1 MTRPPG
7 LTRRDSF
14 AILASAAL
22 GTPAPG
28 ERARNEKPLRGAFM
42 ILATPYTEGKA
53 VDFSDL
59 EREVEFLHRC
69 GVQGMVWPQNASDLG
84 YLSKDERMRG
94 MEVIAKAAKGRRPAL
109 VLGVQASDT
118 ASMLEYAQVAEQL
131 EPDAVIAIPPT
142 SAESLDDYREY
153 YSELCRIAKRP
164 VFIQTAGGSPK
175 VEPTVEFIVELGR
188 KFDNF
193 GYLKEEFGSVATAV
207 DRMQE
212 LAKHRPGAIKVI
224 LGAFRARGWT
234 YEMRLGMDGTL
245 TGGPMYGDVY
255 AHLWEL
261 HLAGERDQVREVYSK
276 LLLMT
281 NLEQAIPGIRPYMM
295 KRRGVFK
302 TAVSR
307 RADYS
312 YSAAAVAEIEHNFEA
327 LKPYLRVS

>member
-1 MTRPPG
+1 MARPAS

-14 AILASAAL
+14 AIVASAAL
-22 GTPAPG
+22 GKHS
-28 ERARNEKPLRGAFM
+28 RAASAQNAKPLRGAFM
-42 ILATPYTEGKA
+42 ILATPYTEQKA
-53 VDFSDL
+53 IDFDDL
-59 EREVEFLHRC
+59 EREVEFLDRC
-69 GVQGMVWPQNASDLG
+69 GVQGMVWPQNASDLNF
-84 YLSKDERMRG
+84 LSREERMRG
-94 MEVIAKAAKGRRPAL
+94 MKVIAKAAKGRKPAL

-118 ASMLEYAQVAEQL
+118 PSMLEYARVAEQL

-142 SAESLDDYREY
+142 AADSLEDYREY
-153 YSELCRIAKRP
+153 YAELCKVAKRP

-175 VEPTVEFIVELGR
+175 VKPTVEFIVEMGR

-193 GYLKEEFGSVATAV
+193 GYLKEEYGSVALAV
-207 DRMQE
+207 ERMKE

-245 TGGPMYGDVY
+245 TGGPMYADVY

-261 HLAGERDQVREVYSK
+261 HQADKRDEVRQVYSK

-281 NLEQAIPGIRPYMM
+281 NLELAIPGLRPYMM

-307 RADYS
+307 RGDYS
-312 YSAAAVAEIEHNFEA
+312 YSAAAVAEIEHNFAA
-327 LKPYLRVS
+327 LKPYLRVL